1 MAESLQQNAGN
12 DVCRSVD
19 DELSLMSLMT
29 FPSRASTSITYSDYS
44 HM

>member
-29 FPSRASTSITYSDYS
+29 FSASCVKFYNRQ
-44 HM
+44 